1 MLGLFFSVKG
11 AKENVVLVKES
22 LTEFGCPVLQVQIE
36 TIDGNVLASALIEGS
51 GTRPAALV
59 RAEGIIQEL
68 GELDA
73 LLLRRH
79 IVITCSW
86 NMGAANG
93 HQDLDALG
101 LAVRDIS
108 LDEAAST
115 EQLGFLAVLIGVD
128 LSGAVGTEVAPG
140 ITIAVLGRVV
150 DEGNSGIVDTRVAN
164 ITQETTTSLTL

>member
-1 MLGLFFSVKG
+1 MLGLFFFCKG
-11 AKENVVLVKES
+11 GKRKCSICGS

-36 TIDGNVLASALIEGS
+36 TIDGNVRGSAIEGS
-51 GTRPAALV
+51 RARPAALV

-79 IVITCSW
+79 SVFTCSW

-93 HQDLDALG
+93 QQDLDALG
-101 LAVRDIS
+101 LAVRDVS

-115 EQLGFLAVLIGVD
+115 EQLGFLAVRIGVD

-140 ITIAVLGRVV
+140 VTIAVLGRVV